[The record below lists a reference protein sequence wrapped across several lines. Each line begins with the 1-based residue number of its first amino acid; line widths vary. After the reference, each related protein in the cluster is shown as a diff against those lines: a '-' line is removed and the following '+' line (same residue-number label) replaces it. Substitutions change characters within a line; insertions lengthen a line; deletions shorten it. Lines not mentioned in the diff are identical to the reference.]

1 MSPVKYPLLFSVSSQ
16 ISPFLQC
23 LQSNVPFLQ
32 CLQSD
37 IPFLHPLSPVSPVK
51 YPLSPSPFSSFS
63 NHISPFLQCLRSN
76 IPFLQCLESNV
87 PFSSVSRV
95 NYPVFSSVSS
105 QISPFLQCL
114 ESNIPFSPVARVKIE
129 RTEVVGANRA
139 LVLKKSKRFYK
150 KENITKRERTSM
162 TPVISK
168 GANCVCDAIND
179 TSKRFLL
186 MGSHKGEDLVVS
198 YVVEFL
204 KSNKHFRKAFKDIRK
219 GKGNVCKTL
228 IQELSSGDIEKKS
241 DRNKGERKRDWSP

>member
-1 MSPVKYPLLFSVSSQ
+1 M
-16 ISPFLQC
+16 
-23 LQSNVPFLQ
+23 
-32 CLQSD
+32 
-37 IPFLHPLSPVSPVK
+37 
-51 YPLSPSPFSSFS
+51 
-63 NHISPFLQCLRSN
+63 
-76 IPFLQCLESNV
+76 
-87 PFSSVSRV
+87 
-95 NYPVFSSVSS
+95 
-105 QISPFLQCL
+105 
-114 ESNIPFSPVARVKIE
+114 KIE
-129 RTEVVGANRA
+129 RTEVVGADRA

-162 TPVISK
+162 APVISK

-228 IQELSSGDIEKKS
+228 IQELSSGDIDKKS
-241 DRNKGERKRDWSP
+241 DRNKGERKRCLLYTSPSPRDGV